1 MKSSSSFIYFFIDE
15 NIIHKKTLP
24 VLSSQMMSDIEQ
36 GLSKLLVNKQIW
48 ICFFSIDQNF
58 FFCYIR
64 DLN

>member
-36 GLSKLLVNKQIW
+36 GLSKLLLNKQI
-48 ICFFSIDQNF
+48 
-58 FFCYIR
+58 
-64 DLN
+64 